1 MESTYDI
8 LCTMGVSAFMG
19 LGLWLALEILSLK
32 SNRSPVI
39 TPTLEKKKVAK
50 TELFFNTSKNAI
62 LRGEDEILRIKQG
75 STNHR
80 FISYMFE
87 HEGQDIPIEQLYQ
100 DLKLPED
107 TYLKKLIAN
116 TKLPKEIRSQAF
128 IVNQDTIRFQATLI

>member
-8 LCTMGVSAFMG
+8 LCTIGVSAFMG
-19 LGLWLALEILSLK
+19 LGLWLALELLSLE
-32 SNRSPVI
+32 SNRN
-39 TPTLEKKKVAK
+39 PTIATTFEEKQPPK
-50 TELFFNTSKNAI
+50 TELLFNTSQNAI

-80 FISYMFE
+80 FISYLFE

-100 DLKLPED
+100 DLRLPED

-128 IVNQDTIRFQATLI
+128 IVSKSTIRFQTTLN

>member
-1 MESTYDI
+1 MGTYDI
-8 LCTMGVSAFMG
+8 LCIIGVTAFLG
-19 LGLWLALEILSLK
+19 LGLWLALEFLPFQ
-32 SNRSPVI
+32 SNRSPPVA
-39 TPTLEKKKVAK
+39 TTLEEKDSPKAGL
-50 TELFFNTSKNAI
+50 LFNASQNAV

-80 FISYMFE
+80 FISYLFE

-100 DLKLPED
+100 DLRLPKD

-128 IVNQDTIRFQATLI
+128 VVSKNTIRFQTTLD

>member
-1 MESTYDI
+1 MENTYDI
-8 LCTMGVSAFMG
+8 LCTIGVSAF
-19 LGLWLALEILSLK
+19 LGVGIWFALELLPFQ
-32 SNRSPVI
+32 SNGNVTI
-39 TPTLEKKKVAK
+39 ATTLEEKESQKVGL
-50 TELFFNTSKNAI
+50 LFDASQNAV

-80 FISYMFE
+80 FISYLFE

-100 DLKLPED
+100 DLRLPED

-128 IVNQDTIRFQATLI
+128 VVSKSTIRFQTTLD

>member
-8 LCTMGVSAFMG
+8 FCTIGLSAFMG
-19 LGLWLALEILSLK
+19 LGLWLALEFFPFQ
-32 SNRSPVI
+32 SNRV
-39 TPTLEKKKVAK
+39 TTMETTLEEKGSSKAGL
-50 TELFFNTSKNAI
+50 LFNPSQNAV
-62 LRGEDEILRIKQG
+62 LHGEDEVLRIKQG

-80 FISYMFE
+80 FISYLFE

-100 DLKLPED
+100 DLRLPED

-128 IVNQDTIRFQATLI
+128 VVSKNTIRFQTNLD